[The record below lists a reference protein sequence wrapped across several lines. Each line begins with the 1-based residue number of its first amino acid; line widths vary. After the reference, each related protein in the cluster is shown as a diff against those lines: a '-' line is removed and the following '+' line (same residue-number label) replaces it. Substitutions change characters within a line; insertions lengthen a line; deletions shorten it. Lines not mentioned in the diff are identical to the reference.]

1 MMERV
6 ETLYSTLEEK
16 QCHEWSSFMTN
27 LVEALGAVASPS
39 SLPTPIEP
47 IDVSTLSQHLG
58 RCSSLCIEKFA
69 VFESVFTRQ
78 HQVDSENKENKV
90 NS

>member
-6 ETLYSTLEEK
+6 ETLYAALEEK
-16 QCHEWSSFMTN
+16 QCHEWSSYITN
-27 LVEALGAVASPS
+27 LVEASGLVASPS

-47 IDVSTLSQHLG
+47 TDATTLNQHLG
-58 RCSSLCIEKFA
+58 RCSNLCIEKYA
-69 VFESVFTRQ
+69 VLEKVFTG
-78 HQVDSENKENKV
+78 HHKIDTENKENKV